1 MARRCDAKP
10 VSTIKKNLTHEEKK
24 IRQTTEDRLKVKNKI
39 QMPSYLSP
47 LAKKEWQ
54 RLMRLYKKMDADIIS
69 SLDLNAL
76 VIYCEA
82 VAVYQKA
89 QEVWVKNQGVAS
101 LDPETQKILN
111 QVFRTM
117 REQSRIISSYASDL
131 CLTPIGR
138 AKIGMAVLNYTKE
151 EKEREKQ
158 ENPLDLIANFLNT

>member
-10 VSTIKKNLTHEEKK
+10 VSTIKKNISKEDKE
-24 IRQTTEDRLKVKNKI
+24 IRQSTEDTLKVKNKI

-54 RLMRLYKKMDADIIS
+54 RLMRLYKKMEADILS

-82 VAVYQKA
+82 VAIYQKA
-89 QEVWVKNQGVAS
+89 QEIWVNNQGVAT
-101 LDPETQKILN
+101 LDKEAQKVLN
-111 QVFRTM
+111 QVFKTM

-158 ENPLDLIANFLNT
+158 ENPLDLIANFLKE